1 MNAFIKKPPRAS
13 RRPSAP
19 GSKPKRT
26 RVEQR
31 DATRAGILDAARAHF
46 EERGFEGANVRAI
59 AAEAGVA
66 AGTVLLHFT
75 DKRDL
80 LHAALFEDLERTAD
94 LAIRSTPQA
103 DLRAQLRHI
112 ARCFFDY
119 YAARSALSRTLLE
132 ESLLAKPPWAGR
144 FASQVA
150 RVHVHLARLVEEAKA
165 AGTLDPSVDAPLLGV
180 SFFSFYY
187 FALIAWVQGAHPD
200 PLALTDKLVAVH
212 LQGLAPRPAPSLT
225 VSPNKKGK
233 PRAR

>member
-1 MNAFIKKPPRAS
+1 VNAFIKKPPRAS

-119 YAARSALSRTLLE
+119 YAARPALSRTLLE
-132 ESLLAKPPWAGR
+132 ESLLAKPPMGWAVRVAGR
-144 FASQVA
+144 ASP
-150 RVHVHLARLVEEAKA
+150 RSPR
-165 AGTLDPSVDAPLLGV
+165 
-180 SFFSFYY
+180 
-187 FALIAWVQGAHPD
+187 
-200 PLALTDKLVAVH
+200 
-212 LQGLAPRPAPSLT
+212 APRRGGEGRGHARPLGRRTAARGVLLLLLLLRADRLGPGGAPPIRS
-225 VSPNKKGK
+225 
-233 PRAR
+233 R